1 MAQYF
6 GTLHTTCHNGFVS
19 LKHCWT
25 LRNSDRS
32 GWAYTCGCV
41 SMNVDHWEIVD
52 MISILQVVVGDYE
65 ELRIPQEAHRVKHT
79 TIKDLHCDN

>member
-1 MAQYF
+1 MGLCPYSTA
-6 GTLHTTCHNGFVS
+6 GH
-19 LKHCWT
+19 
-25 LRNSDRS
+25 RNSDRS

-41 SMNVDHWEIVD
+41 SMNADHWEIVD
-52 MISILQVVVGDYE
+52 MILILQVVVGDYE